1 MFNVD
6 LSGLDRI
13 IKKLE
18 SAADINEIDKKV
30 KAINKDASAYL
41 DEKGEVIISGLNK
54 EELDRFK
61 ENFLS

>member
-41 DEKGEVIISGLNK
+41 DENGEVIISGLNRQ
-54 EELDRFK
+54 ELDRFK
-61 ENFLS
+61 ENFLG